1 MAGMKTKTVL
11 ITLPSSHPLICLDV
25 VYNEKE
31 IKAHLLF

>member
-11 ITLPSSHPLICLDV
+11 ITLPSLLPLICLDV
-25 VYNEKE
+25 ICIEKE